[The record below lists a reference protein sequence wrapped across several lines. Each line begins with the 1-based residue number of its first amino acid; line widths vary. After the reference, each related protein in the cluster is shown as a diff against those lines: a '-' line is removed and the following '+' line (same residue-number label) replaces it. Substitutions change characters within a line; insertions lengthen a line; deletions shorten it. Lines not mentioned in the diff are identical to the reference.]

1 MNLTGATI
9 MHDKFGM
16 HCLVSGL
23 VQGVWFR
30 AGTND
35 TANQLGLS
43 GWVRNLPDGRVEV
56 MAFGSKEAV
65 LELYEWLKKGP
76 PRAKVEDLTFEEIT
90 WQKHQGFII
99 T

>member
-1 MNLTGATI
+1 

-16 HCLVSGL
+16 HCFVSGL

-30 AGTND
+30 AGTHE
-35 TANQLGLS
+35 TANKLGLS

-56 MAFGSKEAV
+56 MAFGPKDTV
-65 LELYEWLKKGP
+65 MELQEWLKKGP
-76 PRAKVEDLTFEEIT
+76 PRAKVEDLSFAEAA
-90 WQKHQGFII
+90 WQEHQGFNI